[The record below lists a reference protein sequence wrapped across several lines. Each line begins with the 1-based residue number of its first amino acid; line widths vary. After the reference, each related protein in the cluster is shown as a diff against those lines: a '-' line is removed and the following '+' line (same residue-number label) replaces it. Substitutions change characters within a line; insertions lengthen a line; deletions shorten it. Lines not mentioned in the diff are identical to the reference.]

1 MITGKAKLA
10 GVVGW
15 PIAHS
20 LSPALHGFWIRALS
34 MDAAY
39 VPLAVKPEDFAAVVA
54 AMPRMGFKG
63 ANVTL
68 PHKEAALRLADTAD
82 DAAHACGAAN
92 TLVFENG
99 RTHAL
104 NTDVAGFLASLDE
117 AGVGGVA
124 GERVTVLGAGGAA
137 RAIIH
142 GLLSRD
148 VSEICLVNRTI
159 ANAQTLATFFG
170 PRVKPMAW
178 EDALSAVRSSR
189 MLVNTTKLGMS
200 GEAPLSL
207 DLAAMVPEGVVVDI
221 VYRPLE
227 TPLLAQARLRGLKA
241 VDGLGMLLHQAVPG
255 FEAWFGV
262 APSVTSHLR
271 SHLVSILEGR

>member
-10 GVVGW
+10 GVLGW

-39 VPLAVKPEDFAAVVA
+39 VPLAVKPEDFAAIVA

-82 DAAHACGAAN
+82 DAARACGAAN

-99 RTHAL
+99 RTHAM
-104 NTDVAGFLASLDE
+104 NTDVEGFLASLDE

-170 PRVKPMAW
+170 SRVKPLAW
-178 EDALSAVRSSR
+178 EDALSAVGSSR
-189 MLVNTTKLGMS
+189 ILVNTTKLGMS
-200 GEAPLSL
+200 GEPPLTL

-227 TPLLAQARLRGLKA
+227 TPLLAQARRRGLKA

-262 APSVTSHLR
+262 APSVTSQLR
-271 SHLVSILEGR
+271 NHLVSILEGR